1 MMDLLQTNRISLRH
15 WEAADAPE
23 LYRYA
28 SDPDIGYRAG
38 WKPHS
43 SEEESRQIIATVFDD
58 PTTWAIVLKSTGQV
72 VGAIGYGVSCEC
84 DIPSRAGEPTVG
96 YWVAKPYWGRGICT
110 EALALVIKYVAE
122 HTTIAS
128 LVSGHFVD
136 NPASGRVMEK
146 CGFEA
151 TGEIC
156 ESPSLYGGAGRPIR
170 VLRKV
175 IVR

>member
-1 MMDLLQTNRISLRH
+1 MELLQTNRIELRH

-38 WKPHS
+38 WKPHTTI
-43 SEEESRQIIATVFDD
+43 EESREIIATVFDT

-110 EALALVIKYVAE
+110 EALALVIKCVAE